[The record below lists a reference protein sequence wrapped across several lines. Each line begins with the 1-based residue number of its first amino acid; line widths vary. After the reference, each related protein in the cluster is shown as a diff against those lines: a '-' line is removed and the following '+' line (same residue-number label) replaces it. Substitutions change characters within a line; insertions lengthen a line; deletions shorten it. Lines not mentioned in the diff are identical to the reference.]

1 MMKKA
6 YLILIVGLAAI
17 LTVNLSAAESL
28 SSDKKT
34 DIKKLLD
41 VTGSLEI
48 AKNMSEAVVDQ
59 MSRALKQARPDV
71 PPETFDIIHDEVNK
85 TISEAMVAKGGFID
99 LMIVLYHRYYTH
111 EDIKGL
117 LKFFQSP
124 LGRKASSLGPAMS
137 QEGFAIGQRWG
148 ESLGPIIDRRVRA
161 RIRDKGIEI

>member
-1 MMKKA
+1 MKKA
-6 YLILIVGLAAI
+6 YLILLLGFSVMFTVAI
-17 LTVNLSAAESL
+17 SAAEDL
-28 SSDKKT
+28 SPAKKT

-41 VTGSLEI
+41 VTGSLEMS
-48 AKNMSEAVVDQ
+48 KNMSEAVVNQ
-59 MSRALKQARPDV
+59 MSQALKKARPDV

-124 LGRKASSLGPAMS
+124 LGKKASSLGPVMS

-161 RIRDKGIEI
+161 RIRDRGIDI

>member
-1 MMKKA
+1 MKKA
-6 YLILIVGLAAI
+6 YLILAVGIAAL
-17 LTVNLSAAESL
+17 LTVNGSAAENL
-28 SSDKKT
+28 LPDKKA
-34 DIKKLLD
+34 DIKKLLE
-41 VTGSLEI
+41 VTGSLKI
-48 AKNMSEAVVDQ
+48 AKNMSEAVVNQ

-111 EDIKGL
+111 ADIKGL
-117 LKFFQSP
+117 LAFFQSP
-124 LGRKASSLGPAMS
+124 LGRKASSLGPVMS